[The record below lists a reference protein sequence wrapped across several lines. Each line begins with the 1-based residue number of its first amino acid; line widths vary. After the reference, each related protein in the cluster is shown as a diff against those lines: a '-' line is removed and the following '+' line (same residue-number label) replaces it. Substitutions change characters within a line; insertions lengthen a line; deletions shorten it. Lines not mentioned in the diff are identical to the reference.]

1 MGGKEMERN
10 LYEVLI
16 SAKENDEEA
25 KEYILVKYEPMIIN
39 RAMSYFIKGYEVED
53 LIQIA
58 KFTALV
64 AVNKFDL
71 ESKSNFTSYLD
82 RAIKNN
88 FSNLLR
94 KTVKTNYEASLDF
107 KLSEEDEL
115 LDVLASE
122 DLTDEEVINNFMRE
136 ELAELLSALSKEDLE
151 LLKFLYFENKT
162 LSEWSRKTNQKYY
175 DARKRRDYLLT
186 FLRKKLM

>member
-1 MGGKEMERN
+1 MKIS
-10 LYEVLI
+10 LYDVLVA
-16 SAKENDEEA
+16 AKDGNEKA
-25 KEYILVKYEPMIIN
+25 KEYILEKYEPMIIN

-58 KFTALV
+58 RFTVLIAID
-64 AVNKFDL
+64 KFDF

-94 KTVKTNYEASLDF
+94 KTIKTHYEASLDF
-107 KLSEEDEL
+107 KISEEDNL

-122 DLTDEEVINNFMRE
+122 SLTDEEVIMSFLRE
-136 ELAELLSALSKEDLE
+136 ELIDLLAGLSKEDLD
-151 LLKFLYFENKT
+151 LLKFLYFENRS
-162 LSEWSRKTNQKYY
+162 LSERTRITNQKYY
-175 DARKRRDYLLT
+175 DARKRRDYLLS
-186 FLRKKLM
+186 FLRSKLD